1 MQPYTLQNHVRELV
15 EQSVVRLGFELVAVE
30 WTGGLRGPVLR
41 LSVDKTGGV
50 SASDCAS
57 VLHAVSPI
65 LDEDD
70 PIASSYNLEVS
81 SPGIERPV
89 QRPSDFERFVGYTIS
104 VRLVEGH
111 PRRRYKG
118 TLSAFANNEVT
129 VTVDG
134 SPHVVLLDT
143 IEKANL
149 VLTLEEY
156 QALNQPAAAEEQNDD
171 HQ

>member
-1 MQPYTLQNHVRELV
+1 MQPFSLQNHVRSLV
-15 EQSVVRLGFELVAVE
+15 EPSVDRLGFELVAVE
-30 WTGGLRGPVLR
+30 WTGGQRGPVLR
-41 LSVDKTGGV
+41 LSVDKVGGV

-70 PIASSYNLEVS
+70 PIAASYNLEVS

-89 QRPSDFERFVGYTIS
+89 QRAADFERFIDYTITI
-104 VRLVEGH
+104 RLVEGH

-118 TLSAFANNEVT
+118 TLTAFEDGEVT
-129 VTVDG
+129 ITVDG
-134 SPHVVLLDT
+134 TSHVVLLDT

-156 QALNQPAAAEEQNDD
+156 QALNQPAHAEGQPDD